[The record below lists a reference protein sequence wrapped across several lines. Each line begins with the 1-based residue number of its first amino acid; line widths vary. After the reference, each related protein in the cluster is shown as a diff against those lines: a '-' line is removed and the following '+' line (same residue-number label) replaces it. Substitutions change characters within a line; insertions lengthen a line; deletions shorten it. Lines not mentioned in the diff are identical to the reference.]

1 MSIDRE
7 SLSRAIAVRGP
18 VIRVVV
24 ADVAGSAP
32 REAGTAMLVWAGGQ
46 DGTIGGGALE
56 YEAAALARAMLAAG
70 RTARLDRMPLGPA
83 LNQCCGGAVTILSE
97 RWDEDRLAGIAGQD
111 IVARPLPGTGGGMP
125 MAVARILKRARGEGF
140 APSARIVQGWFV
152 EPVAKAARDL
162 WIWGAGHVG
171 RAIVDV
177 MRPLPGFR
185 LTWADTEASRFPPLP
200 EGVAQRIAT
209 NPADL
214 VPEAPEGADH
224 LVLTFSHA
232 LDLDLCHRLLTH
244 GFGSLGLIGSETKW
258 ARFRSRLAAL
268 GHAPDRVAD
277 IRCPI
282 GDPRLGK
289 EPQAIAIGVAAEL
302 MTMKT
307 AKARTEKERAG

>member
-7 SLSRAIAVRGP
+7 SLSRAIAARGP

-200 EGVAQRIAT
+200 EGVAQRIAA

>member
-7 SLSRAIAVRGP
+7 SLSRAIAARGP

-70 RTARLDRMPLGPA
+70 RAARLDRMPLGPA

>member
-7 SLSRAIAVRGP
+7 SLSRAIAARGP

-111 IVARPLPGTGGGMP
+111 IVARPLPGTGGEMP

-200 EGVAQRIAT
+200 ECVAQRIAT

>member
-7 SLSRAIAVRGP
+7 SLSRAIAARGP

-111 IVARPLPGTGGGMP
+111 IVARPLPGTGGEMP

-232 LDLDLCHRLLTH
+232 LDLDLCNRLLTH

>member
-7 SLSRAIAVRGP
+7 SLSRAIAARGP

-200 EGVAQRIAT
+200 EGVTQRIAT

>member
-70 RTARLDRMPLGPA
+70 RAARLDRMPLGPA

-111 IVARPLPGTGGGMP
+111 IVARPLPGTGGEMP

>member
-7 SLSRAIAVRGP
+7 SLSRAIAARGP

-70 RTARLDRMPLGPA
+70 RAARLDRMPLGPA

-111 IVARPLPGTGGGMP
+111 IVARPLPGTGGEMP